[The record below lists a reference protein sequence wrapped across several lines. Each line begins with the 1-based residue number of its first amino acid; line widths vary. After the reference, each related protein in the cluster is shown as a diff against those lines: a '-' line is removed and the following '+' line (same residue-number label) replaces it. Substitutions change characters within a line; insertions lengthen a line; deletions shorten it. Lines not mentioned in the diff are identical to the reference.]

1 MCYFQDIAVKKVV
14 VEVIS
19 ELVGKRKRF
28 TGWEV
33 NQKLQ
38 NRKGFAHLPPPW
50 QISSY
55 VRELFNGHN
64 SAFSG
69 YACYPVD
76 GGPLLY
82 FPIPYYV
89 RNHVEKIQKEIQTEG
104 QTEK

>member
-1 MCYFQDIAVKKVV
+1 MCYFQDQAVKKAV

-19 ELVGKRKRF
+19 ELVKKRKRF
-28 TGWEV
+28 TGWDV
-33 NQKLQ
+33 VQILQ
-38 NRKGFAHLPPPW
+38 HRKGFAHLPPSW

-64 SAFSG
+64 SAFFD
-69 YACYPVD
+69 YACYPIT

-89 RNHVEKIQKEIQTEG
+89 RNHVEKIQKEIETEG
-104 QTEK
+104 KTEK